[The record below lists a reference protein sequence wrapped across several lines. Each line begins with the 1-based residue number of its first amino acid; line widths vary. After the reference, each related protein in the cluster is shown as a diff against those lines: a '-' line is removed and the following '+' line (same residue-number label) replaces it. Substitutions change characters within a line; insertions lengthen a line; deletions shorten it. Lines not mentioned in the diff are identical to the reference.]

1 MERKQIRFFMKKNQW
16 PIVLLIGVLLVV
28 ISMPVKTTETRI
40 QQPLYE
46 EREESQSTEIEKRL
60 ENLLEG
66 MQSVGKVKVMIT
78 YQEDEKIEGI
88 VILAD
93 GADNAI
99 VIRNVTEVVQALFDV
114 DAHKIKVIASNFKQ

>member
-1 MERKQIRFFMKKNQW
+1 MKKNQW
-16 PIVLLIGVLLVV
+16 PIVLLMGVLLVV